1 MNRDN
6 TDVIAVFLLIMIAIV
21 FTLIGAVCGWL
32 RGVADMENRAVK
44 SGHAYYVA
52 DDFGKPQFKWKEQP

>member
-1 MNRDN
+1 MSKDN
-6 TDVIAVFLLIMIAIV
+6 SDAAGIVLLILTAIV
-21 FTLIGAVCGWL
+21 FTFIGAVSGWL